1 MVHGPG
7 RGSTRTGERRAENGG
22 DAPKSLHPDHHSQPP
37 ARAGGSRLRVGAAQ
51 LDHARRRGES
61 GPGDGDRD
69 AHGSL
74 TGIEHVYYGT
84 HKLDSTPGIDYLNV
98 GGLLLFQPGQQT
110 ATFTIPIIPHD
121 WTGPAAH
128 VAVYLYSSW
137 PDSLGQNNATLA
149 IVHDAPTAARDAQ
162 NPLKLSPAPTDGNLL
177 AGARFYADRV
187 TSPAA
192 KAMLADPS
200 PRYAAALS
208 FIANQP
214 WADRFGG
221 WNGPDPARRCSP
233 T

>member
-1 MVHGPG
+1 MRRSLYTLITILSLQLALAAAASASVQLS
-7 RGSTRTGERRAENGG
+7 STTLVAGENQGQATVTVMRT
-22 DAPKSLHPDHHSQPP
+22 
-37 ARAGGSRLRVGAAQ
+37 
-51 LDHARRRGES
+51 
-61 GPGDGDRD
+61 
-69 AHGSL
+69 GSL